1 MADKDG
7 PLATAVFLAGLAGIA
22 YLGFALTRVRRFGRR
37 CAQTAKRLPSI
48 TVLKPLHGIE
58 PGLFENLC
66 SFCDQDYP
74 EFAVVFGVG
83 ERGDPAVEIAERV
96 VARFPD
102 RAALVVAAGLQGARN
117 PKVANLASMVGS
129 ATNEIVAIADADM
142 RVGRDYLRRIAAP
155 FDEERVGA
163 VTCLYSGS
171 ATKGTASSLAAMFIN
186 EQFAP
191 SVLVAGALEPLR
203 YAFGATVA
211 VRRGI
216 LHALGGIAALGGHVA
231 DDHLL
236 GKLICEQGFEVRLA
250 DYVVENV
257 VFEPNLAGLWLREL
271 RWSRTIRSVRPF
283 GHALSFVTFGLPLA
297 LAGAL
302 LTRSSGRRFTLV
314 ALGVGL
320 RLGLHYAANSAFAV
334 RKSGSAFL
342 IPLRDALSVAI
353 WVAAFF
359 GRDVAWRER
368 TLELDEK
375 GWIS

>member
-1 MADKDG
+1 LNVRESVA
-7 PLATAVFLAGLAGIA
+7 LAAGWAGIA
-22 YLGFALTRVRRFGRR
+22 YLGFALARVRRFGRR
-37 CAQTAKRLPSI
+37 SAQTAEKLPSI
-48 TVLKPLHGIE
+48 TVLKPLHGVE

-66 SFCDQDYP
+66 SFCDQDYS
-74 EFAVVFGVG
+74 EFAVVFGVN
-83 ERGDPAVEIAERV
+83 ERGDAAIEIAERV
-96 VARFPD
+96 IERYPD
-102 RAALVVAAGLQGARN
+102 RARLVVATGPHDARN

-129 ATNEIVAIADADM
+129 ATNEIVVIADADM
-142 RVGRDYLRRIAAP
+142 RVGRDYLRRIVAP
-155 FDEERVGA
+155 FDEDRVGA
-163 VTCLYSGS
+163 VTCLYSGN
-171 ATKGTASSLAAMFIN
+171 AKPGTASSLAAMFIN

-211 VRRGI
+211 VRRRI
-216 LHALGGIAALGGHVA
+216 LDALGGIAALGGHVA

-236 GKLICEQGFEVRLA
+236 GKLVCEHGFEVKLA

-271 RWSRTIRSVRPF
+271 RWSRTIRSVRPL
-283 GHALSFVTFGLPLA
+283 GHAFSFVTFGFPLA
-297 LAGAL
+297 LAAAL
-302 LTRSSGRRFTLV
+302 LTRSPQRRFMLIV
-314 ALGVGL
+314 LAAGL
-320 RLGLHYAANSAFAV
+320 RLALHHAANSAFGV
-334 RKSGSAFL
+334 RRTGSPLL
-342 IPLRDALSVAI
+342 IPLRDLLSVAI